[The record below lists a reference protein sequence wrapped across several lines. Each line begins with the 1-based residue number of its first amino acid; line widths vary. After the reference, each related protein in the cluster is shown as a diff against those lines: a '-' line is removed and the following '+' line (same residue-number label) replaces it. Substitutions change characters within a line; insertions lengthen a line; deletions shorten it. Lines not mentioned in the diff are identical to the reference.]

1 MPTWHYSY
9 KVRDE
14 SKIAKAVAFD
24 IPVSIKV
31 MREVVAVLRGLK
43 VSEARKLLEDV
54 IKLKQPIPF
63 RRYKGKLS
71 HKRGLADKYKWPIGR
86 YPVKAAKYL
95 LKLLDQVEAN
105 AENKGLSKEHLV
117 IVHIAAHKGITLKRY
132 MPRAFGRATP
142 WFRRTCHVEVVVEEA
157 GEK

>member
-31 MREVVAVLRGLK
+31 MREVVAAIRGLK
-43 VSEARKLLEDV
+43 VGEARKLLEDV
-54 IKLKQPIPF
+54 INLKQPIPF
-63 RRYKGKLS
+63 KRYKGKLS

-95 LKLLDQVEAN
+95 IKLLDHVVAN
-105 AENKGLSKEHLV
+105 AENKGLNKDNL
-117 IVHIAAHKGITLKRY
+117 IILHIAAHKGITLKRY

-142 WFRRTCHVEVVVEEA
+142 WFRRTCHVEIVVGEA
-157 GEK
+157 G

>member
-14 SKIAKAVAFD
+14 SKIAKAVQYD

-31 MREVVAVLRGLK
+31 MREVVAAIKGLK
-43 VSEARKLLEDV
+43 VSEAKEFLNRV
-54 IKLKQPIPF
+54 IELKEPVPF
-63 RRYKGKLS
+63 KRYKGKQA
-71 HKRGLADKYKWPIGR
+71 HRRGLAGKWKWPIGR

-95 LKLLDQVEAN
+95 LRLLEHVEAN
-105 AENKGLSKEHLV
+105 AENKGLDKDKLV
-117 IVHIAAHKGITLKRY
+117 IVHIAAHKGMTLKRW

-142 WFRRTCHVEVVVEEA
+142 KFRRTSHVEVVVEEVSR
-157 GEK
+157 

>member
-14 SKIAKAVAFD
+14 SKIAKAVQYD

-31 MREVVAVLRGLK
+31 MREVVAAIRGLK
-43 VSEARKLLEDV
+43 VSEAKEFLNRV
-54 IKLKQPIPF
+54 IELKEPVPF
-63 RRYKGKLS
+63 RRYKGKQA
-71 HKRGLADKYKWPIGR
+71 HKRGLADKWKWPIGR

-95 LKLLDQVEAN
+95 LRLLEHAEAN
-105 AENKGLSKEHLV
+105 AENKGLDRDKLV
-117 IVHIAAHKGITLKRY
+117 IVHIAAHKGMTLKRW

-142 WFRRTCHVEVVVEEA
+142 KFRRTSHVEVVVEEVS
-157 GEK
+157 K